1 MNKIIPF
8 TKDIEFNT
16 NIYEINSI
24 SLEQNLKVEDNEITG
39 EFIISGDY
47 KESDNSIKNEPF
59 IFNIPFNLELDSR
72 FDSNKSKIDI
82 DNFEYELKNDKTLCV
97 NISIS
102 INLDEKKEKERKK
115 TKKENTEKNEDII
128 EIIDD
133 NIENERKENL
143 FKEEINDI
151 TPMIKNENEEVTSIF
166 NNFNQSDEKYITY
179 HVHIYREKDDIN
191 EIIKK
196 YNITKE
202 ELEEYNDL
210 DKITLGSKII
220 IPNNEQI

>member
-115 TKKENTEKNEDII
+115 AKKENTEKNEDII